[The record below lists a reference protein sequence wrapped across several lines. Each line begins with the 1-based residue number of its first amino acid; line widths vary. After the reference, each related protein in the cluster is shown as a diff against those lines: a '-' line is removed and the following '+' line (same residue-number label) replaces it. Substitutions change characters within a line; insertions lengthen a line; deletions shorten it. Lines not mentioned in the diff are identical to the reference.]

1 MSFVKIFAIVV
12 YSIFALIIIS
22 TFVYYFRFQRINKV
36 RQRLGKNDYLK
47 EKDNNNL
54 FDFLINKYNRFI
66 NYCNNILSKSVL
78 LTNYSKHYKKYVGKD
93 DNPMSIIS
101 FKVIFLVVSSGI
113 PNESGKV
120 AAPEP
125 PLTNT

>member
-78 LTNYSKHYKKYVGKD
+78 LTNYSKHYK
-93 DNPMSIIS
+93 
-101 FKVIFLVVSSGI
+101 
-113 PNESGKV
+113 
-120 AAPEP
+120 
-125 PLTNT
+125 